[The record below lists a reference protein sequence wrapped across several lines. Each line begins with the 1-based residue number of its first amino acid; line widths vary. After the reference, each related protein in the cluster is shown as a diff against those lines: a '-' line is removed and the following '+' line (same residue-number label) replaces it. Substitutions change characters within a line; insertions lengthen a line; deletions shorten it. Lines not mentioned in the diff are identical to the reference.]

1 MAQINNKKGKNS
13 MHKDV
18 LWLHRISRTLLAAV
32 ALVTV
37 NSAVAGPLLYDVRYN
52 PLLKGETELQL
63 VFDEELTLEPK
74 VQVFNSPARIE
85 MFFDTAELEVG
96 LNDVEVNQA
105 GISSVTNVLTNSGLK
120 VTVNLDRLKIYETE
134 VHNNLV
140 SIRVSDNPLTE
151 SENENENVAMDS
163 GDVSGN
169 YINRIQSIDFRRG
182 EKGEA
187 KVLVF
192 LQDTQAAIEVHES
205 GGKIY
210 ADFHH
215 TDILDDLLYELDVL
229 DFGTVVSNIETFK
242 EDGLSRVVIEP
253 NAQFTFTYQ
262 QIDNILTL
270 TVEKDETQNAYLDGG
285 VEYQGRPMTLNFQD
299 ISVRAALQIIAGY
312 NDFNLVTSDS
322 VTGNITL
329 RLDGVPW
336 DQALDVVL
344 RIKGLDKRMDGSIL
358 MVAPAEELAAREA
371 KDLKAKQQVED
382 LEPLYS
388 EYIRLNYAKAE
399 NFADLLKTDRNS
411 IITARGSVSVD
422 QRTNTLLVKDTVKSI
437 ENIRR
442 MIETL
447 DIPVQQ
453 VVIESRM
460 VTVRDNVT
468 EDLGV
473 RWGFSDQGSSVGIS
487 GSLEGAEGIYNAT
500 STSNAPSISDRL
512 NVNLPISNPAASIGL
527 HIAKLANGTLIDLEL
542 SALEEENKGEIIASP
557 RIIAA
562 NQQKARIE
570 QGTEIPYT
578 ESASS
583 GATTVS
589 FKKAVLSLEVTPH
602 ITPDNK
608 VILDL
613 IITQDT
619 RGDTVQTGTGEA
631 VSIDTQEIQT
641 QVLVENGQTV
651 VLGGIFQQ
659 QIINTTS
666 KVPILGDIPYVG
678 RLFKTTS
685 EFNEKRE
692 LLIFVTPKIQID

>member
-1 MAQINNKKGKNS
+1 

-37 NSAVAGPLLYDVRYN
+37 NSAIAGPLLYDVRYN

-63 VFDEELTLEPK
+63 VFDEELTFEPK

-151 SENENENVAMDS
+151 SENEDVVMDS
-163 GDVSGN
+163 GDVSEN

-399 NFADLLKTDRNS
+399 NFADLLKTDTNS

-512 NVNLPISNPAASIGL
+512 NVNLPITNPAASIGL

-613 IITQDT
+613 VITQDT

>member
-1 MAQINNKKGKNS
+1 

-18 LWLHRISRTLLAAV
+18 LWHHRFQTMLFVILALFV
-32 ALVTV
+32 AKTA
-37 NSAVAGPLLYDVRYN
+37 SAAPLLYDVRYN

-63 VFDEELTLEPK
+63 VFDEELTQQPK
-74 VQVFNSPARIE
+74 IQVHNTPARIE
-85 MFFDTAELEVG
+85 MLFDGAELEQG
-96 LNDVEVNQA
+96 LENVPVDHA
-105 GISSVTNVLTNSGLK
+105 GINSVSSVLTEQGLK
-120 VTVNLDRLKIYETE
+120 VTVNLERLKIYETQ
-134 VHNNLV
+134 VNNNLV
-140 SIRVSDNPLTE
+140 SLRVSDNPLTE
-151 SENENENVAMDS
+151 QASDESSNGYNAS
-163 GDVSGN
+163 SA

-205 GGKIY
+205 GGKII
-210 ADFHH
+210 AEFHH

-229 DFGTVVSNIETFK
+229 DFGTVVSSIETFK
-242 EDGLSRVVIEP
+242 EDSLSRVVIEP
-253 NAQFTFTYQ
+253 NAAFTFTYQ

-270 TVEKDETQNAYLDGG
+270 TIEKDETQNAYLDGG
-285 VEYQGRPMTLNFQD
+285 KEYQGRPMTLNFQD
-299 ISVRAALQIIAGY
+299 ISVRAVLQIIAGY
-312 NDFNLVTSDS
+312 NEFNLVTSDS

-371 KDLKAKQQVED
+371 KDLLAKQKVED

-399 NFADLLKTDRNS
+399 DFADLLKTDTNS
-411 IITARGSVSVD
+411 IISARGSVSVD
-422 QRTNTLLVKDTVKSI
+422 QRTNTLLIKDTAKSI
-437 ENIRR
+437 ESIRR

-473 RWGFSDQGSSVGIS
+473 RWGFSDQQDSDGIS
-487 GSLEGAEGIYNAT
+487 GSLEGAESI
-500 STSNAPSISDRL
+500 SNGTIPDLSDRL
-512 NVNLPISNPAASIGL
+512 NVNLPITNPAASIGL

-557 RIIAA
+557 RITAA

-613 IITQDT
+613 VITQDT
-619 RGDTVQTGTGEA
+619 RGETVQTGTGEA
-631 VSIDTQEIQT
+631 VSIDTQQIET
-641 QVLVENGQTV
+641 QVLVDNGQTV

-659 QIINTTS
+659 QIINTTN
-666 KVPILGDIPYVG
+666 KVPVLGDIPYVG
-678 RLFKTTS
+678 RLFKSTS

>member
-1 MAQINNKKGKNS
+1 

-18 LWLHRISRTLLAAV
+18 LWFNRIARALFATA
-32 ALVTV
+32 ALVCA
-37 NSAVAGPLLYDVRYN
+37 NNALAGPLLYDVRYN

-63 VFDEELTLEPK
+63 VFDEEIILEPQI
-74 VQVFNSPARIE
+74 QVFNSPARIE
-85 MFFDTAELEVG
+85 MFFDTAELELG

-105 GISSVTNVLTNSGLK
+105 GISSVTNVLSEQGLK
-120 VTVNLDRLKIYETE
+120 VTVNLDRLKMYETE
-134 VHNNLV
+134 VNNNLV
-140 SIRVSDNPLTE
+140 SIRVSDNPLTGSV
-151 SENENENVAMDS
+151 SEDEAVLT

-229 DFGTVVSNIETFK
+229 DFGTIVSTIETFK
-242 EDGLSRVVIEP
+242 EEGRSRVVIEP
-253 NAQFTFTYQ
+253 NAEFTFTYQ

-285 VEYQGRPMTLNFQD
+285 KEYQGRPMTLNFQD

-388 EYIRLNYAKAE
+388 EYMRLNYAKAE
-399 NFADLLKTDRNS
+399 DFADLLKTDINS
-411 IITARGSVSVD
+411 IITPRGSVSVD

-473 RWGFSDQGSSVGIS
+473 RWGFSDQQGSDGIS
-487 GSLEGAEGIYNAT
+487 GSLEGAETI
-500 STSNAPSISDRL
+500 SNGVIPDLTDRL
-512 NVNLPISNPAASIGL
+512 NVNLPITNPAASIGL

-619 RGDTVQTGTGEA
+619 RGDVVQTGTGEA

-641 QVLVENGQTV
+641 QVLVENGQTI

-659 QIINTTS
+659 QIINTTN
-666 KVPILGDIPYVG
+666 KVPVLGDIPYVG
-678 RLFKTTS
+678 RLFKSTS

>member
-1 MAQINNKKGKNS
+1 

-37 NSAVAGPLLYDVRYN
+37 NSAIAGPLLYDVRYN

-63 VFDEELTLEPK
+63 VFDEELTFEPK

-151 SENENENVAMDS
+151 SENEDVVLDS

-399 NFADLLKTDRNS
+399 NFADLLKTDTNS

-512 NVNLPISNPAASIGL
+512 NVNLPITNPAASIGL

-570 QGTEIPYT
+570 QGAEIPYT

>member
-1 MAQINNKKGKNS
+1 

-18 LWLHRISRTLLAAV
+18 LWHHRFQTMLFVILALFV
-32 ALVTV
+32 AKTA
-37 NSAVAGPLLYDVRYN
+37 SAAPLLYDVRYN

-63 VFDEELTLEPK
+63 VFDEELTQQPK
-74 VQVFNSPARIE
+74 IQVHNTPARIE
-85 MFFDTAELEVG
+85 MLFDGAELEQG
-96 LNDVEVNQA
+96 LENVPVDHA
-105 GISSVTNVLTNSGLK
+105 GINSVSSVLTEQGLK
-120 VTVNLDRLKIYETE
+120 VTVNLERLKIYETQ
-134 VHNNLV
+134 VNNNLV
-140 SIRVSDNPLTE
+140 SLRVSDNPLTE
-151 SENENENVAMDS
+151 QASDESSNGYDALS
-163 GDVSGN
+163 A

-205 GGKIY
+205 GGKII
-210 ADFHH
+210 AEFHH

-229 DFGTVVSNIETFK
+229 DFGTVVSTIETFK
-242 EDGLSRVVIEP
+242 EDSLSRVVIEP
-253 NAQFTFTYQ
+253 NAAFTFTYQ

-270 TVEKDETQNAYLDGG
+270 TIEKDETQNAYLDGG
-285 VEYQGRPMTLNFQD
+285 KEYQGRPMTLNFQD
-299 ISVRAALQIIAGY
+299 ISVRAVLQIIAGY
-312 NDFNLVTSDS
+312 NEFNLVTSDS

-371 KDLKAKQQVED
+371 KDLLAKQKVED

-399 NFADLLKTDRNS
+399 DFADLLKTDTNS
-411 IITARGSVSVD
+411 IISARGSVSVD
-422 QRTNTLLVKDTVKSI
+422 QRTNTLLIKDTAKSI
-437 ENIRR
+437 ESIRR

-473 RWGFSDQGSSVGIS
+473 RWGFSDQQDSDGIS
-487 GSLEGAEGIYNAT
+487 GSLEGAESI
-500 STSNAPSISDRL
+500 SNGTIPDLSDRL
-512 NVNLPISNPAASIGL
+512 NVNLPITNPAASIGL

-557 RIIAA
+557 RITAA

-613 IITQDT
+613 VITQDT
-619 RGDTVQTGTGEA
+619 RGETVQTGTGEA
-631 VSIDTQEIQT
+631 VSIDTQQIET
-641 QVLVENGQTV
+641 QVLVDNGQTV

-659 QIINTTS
+659 QIINTTN
-666 KVPILGDIPYVG
+666 KVPVLGDIPYVG
-678 RLFKTTS
+678 RLFKSTS

>member
-1 MAQINNKKGKNS
+1 

-37 NSAVAGPLLYDVRYN
+37 NSAIAGPLLYDVRYN

-63 VFDEELTLEPK
+63 VFDEELTFEPK

-96 LNDVEVNQA
+96 LNNVEVNQA

-151 SENENENVAMDS
+151 SENEDVVMDS

-399 NFADLLKTDRNS
+399 NFADLLKTDTNS

-512 NVNLPISNPAASIGL
+512 NVNLPITNPAASIGL

>member
-1 MAQINNKKGKNS
+1 MAQINNKKGKNR

-37 NSAVAGPLLYDVRYN
+37 NSAIAGPLLYDVRYN

-63 VFDEELTLEPK
+63 VFDEELTFEPK

-151 SENENENVAMDS
+151 SENEDVVMDS

-399 NFADLLKTDRNS
+399 NFADLLKTDTNS

-512 NVNLPISNPAASIGL
+512 NVNLPITNPAASIGL

-583 GATTVS
+583 GATTIS

>member
-151 SENENENVAMDS
+151 SENENVAMDS

-500 STSNAPSISDRL
+500 STTNAPSISDRL
-512 NVNLPISNPAASIGL
+512 NVNLPITNPAASIGL

>member
-1 MAQINNKKGKNS
+1 

-18 LWLHRISRTLLAAV
+18 LWFNRIARALFATA
-32 ALVTV
+32 ALVCA
-37 NSAVAGPLLYDVRYN
+37 NNALAGPLLYDVRYN

-63 VFDEELTLEPK
+63 VFDEEITLEPQI
-74 VQVFNSPARIE
+74 QVFNSPARIE
-85 MFFDTAELEVG
+85 MFFDTAELELG

-105 GISSVTNVLTNSGLK
+105 GISSVTNVLSEQGLK
-120 VTVNLDRLKIYETE
+120 VTVNLDRLKMYETE
-134 VHNNLV
+134 VNNNLV
-140 SIRVSDNPLTE
+140 SIRVSDNPLTGSVTE
-151 SENENENVAMDS
+151 DEAVLT

-229 DFGTVVSNIETFK
+229 DFGTIVSTIETFK
-242 EDGLSRVVIEP
+242 EEGRSRVVIEP
-253 NAQFTFTYQ
+253 NAEFTFTYQ

-285 VEYQGRPMTLNFQD
+285 KEYQGRPMTLNFQD

-388 EYIRLNYAKAE
+388 EYMRLNYAKAE
-399 NFADLLKTDRNS
+399 DFADLLKTDINS
-411 IITARGSVSVD
+411 IITPRGSVSVD

-473 RWGFSDQGSSVGIS
+473 RWGFSDQQGSDGIS
-487 GSLEGAEGIYNAT
+487 GSLEGAETI
-500 STSNAPSISDRL
+500 SNGVIPDLTDRL
-512 NVNLPISNPAASIGL
+512 NVNLPITNPAESIGL

-619 RGDTVQTGTGEA
+619 RGDVVQTGTGEA

-641 QVLVENGQTV
+641 QVLVENGQTI

-659 QIINTTS
+659 QIINTTN
-666 KVPILGDIPYVG
+666 KVPVLGDIPYVG
-678 RLFKTTS
+678 RLFKSTS

>member
-1 MAQINNKKGKNS
+1 

-18 LWLHRISRTLLAAV
+18 LWLKSISRSLLAIV
-32 ALVTV
+32 AFITA
-37 NSAVAGPLLYDVRYN
+37 NAAIAGPLLYDVRYN

-96 LNDVEVNQA
+96 LNDVAVNQA
-105 GISSVTNVLTNSGLK
+105 GISSVTNVLTDKGLK
-120 VTVNLDRLKIYETE
+120 VSVNLDRLKIYETE

-151 SENENENVAMDS
+151 SDSEDVAMDS
-163 GDVSGN
+163 SNVSGN

-242 EDGLSRVVIEP
+242 EEGLSRVVIEP

-399 NFADLLKTDRNS
+399 DFADLLKTDTNS

-422 QRTNTLLVKDTVKSI
+422 LRTNTLLIKDTVKSI

-473 RWGFSDQGSSVGIS
+473 RWGFSDQQGSDGIS
-487 GSLEGAEGIYNAT
+487 GSLEGAETI
-500 STSNAPSISDRL
+500 SNGTIPDLTDRL
-512 NVNLPISNPAASIGL
+512 NVNLPITNPAASIGL

-613 IITQDT
+613 VITQDT

-659 QIINTTS
+659 QIINTTN
-666 KVPILGDIPYVG
+666 KVPVLGDIPYVG
-678 RLFKTTS
+678 RLFKSTS